1 MSPRR
6 LRQSLFR
13 LTDRR
18 LFAGYAVAA
27 VATAFATGL
36 VALVRV
42 EFQVDNIAMIYLLA
56 VLAVAV
62 LYGTGPAVA
71 VSVGAFLAFNFFFV
85 APRYQFTVADEEEW
99 LSLSLLLVTGIVA
112 GRLAASLRERAQQA
126 ERREREAV
134 VLYDVVRLMAEPELQ
149 RALTGVAERLRNELN
164 VAAVLIGFGR
174 DQSLRAQADT
184 GEPESLALARDA
196 LRLPAMFLT
205 RGSAPTGA
213 TRAQTG
219 RWIKVVPPTRRI
231 PGSERVRRVP
241 ILLGG
246 EEVGAIILVVRS
258 GSSLFTR
265 EEDRLLSTVA
275 HQLGLT
281 LEKLRLQREANEAE
295 ILRRTDELRA
305 ALMNAVSHDLRTPL
319 SSIMASAGSLLQEE
333 VTWTPEEQREFLH
346 AIEGEAERLNRLV
359 GNLLDLSRIE
369 AGSLKPEKGWYD
381 LGGLINEVAG
391 RLRLLAAQHN
401 LVIDVP
407 ELPPL
412 EFDYVEID
420 QVLTN
425 LIENAVKYTPPGS
438 TITVNARRRHDVV
451 EVEVADDGPG
461 IPRDAVP
468 RLFDAFY
475 RAPSAGPR
483 PQGSG
488 LGLAVA
494 RGLIE
499 AHGGRIRAENRP
511 EGGARFS
518 FTLPVAIP
526 AAAPAETE
534 KAL

>member
-1 MSPRR
+1 MSPR
-6 LRQSLFR
+6 LRPY
-13 LTDRR
+13 
-18 LFAGYAVAA
+18 AGYAVAIL
-27 VATAFATGL
+27 ATAVVTGI
-36 VALVRV
+36 VALVRL
-42 EFQVDNIAMIYLLA
+42 EFQVDNIAMLYLLA

-62 LYGTGPAVA
+62 LYGTGPAIAASVA
-71 VSVGAFLAFNFFFV
+71 AFLAFNFFFV
-85 APRYQFTVADEEEW
+85 HPRYEFTVANEEEW
-99 LSLSLLLVTGIVA
+99 LSLVLLLVTGIVA
-112 GRLAASLRERAQQA
+112 GRLAATLRERAKQA
-126 ERREREAV
+126 EHREREAV
-134 VLYDVVRLMAEPELQ
+134 VLYDVVRFMAEPELQ

-164 VAAVLIGFGR
+164 VAAVLIGFGK

-196 LRLPAMFLT
+196 LRLPDMFLS
-205 RGSAPTGA
+205 RGTAPTGT
-213 TRAQTG
+213 TRSQTG
-219 RWIKVVPPTRRI
+219 RWIKLVPPTRR
-231 PGSERVRRVP
+231 PAGSERVRRVP
-241 ILLGG
+241 ILLGS
-246 EEVGAIILVVRS
+246 EEVGAIILVVRTGTS
-258 GSSLFTR
+258 QFTR

-333 VTWTPEEQREFLH
+333 VSWTPEEEREFLQ
-346 AIEGEAERLNRLV
+346 AIENEAERLNRLV

-369 AGSLKPEKGWYD
+369 AGSLQPEKGWYD
-381 LGGLINEVAG
+381 LAGLVNEVAG
-391 RLRLLAAQHN
+391 RLRLLAAGHN

-425 LIENAVKYTPPGS
+425 LIENALKYTPPGS
-438 TITVNARRRHDVV
+438 TITVAARQTSDHV

-461 IPRDAVP
+461 IPNDALA

-475 RAPSAGPR
+475 RAPASGQR

-494 RGLIE
+494 KGLIE

-511 EGGARFS
+511 EGGARFV
-518 FTLPVAIP
+518 FTLPVTQP
-526 AAAPAETE
+526 LAEMEPESE